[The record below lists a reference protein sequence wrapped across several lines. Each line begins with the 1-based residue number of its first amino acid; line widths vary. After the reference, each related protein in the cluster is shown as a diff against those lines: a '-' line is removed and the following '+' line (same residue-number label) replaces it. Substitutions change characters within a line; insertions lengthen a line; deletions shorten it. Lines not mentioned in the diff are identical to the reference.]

1 MTYPEM
7 LSLSTSPSRLPKP
20 NVGFQLHRK
29 PLVWLISAHF
39 CLKTESSSVC
49 PTNNQ
54 GMIFSSKRRD
64 TSTQLSY
71 WELENTQ
78 FGPALPVFS
87 KKFSVFVE
95 LGTFLGVLSTLNM
108 QNRSSIKTVFL
119 AEFFNHFLCHY
130 RTQPSVP
137 WQRTV
142 ALKALLESL
151 FHDSL
156 WAMLKEESTPKKVPN
171 STKTQNFLEHTGRA
185 GPNWVFSNS
194 QYDN

>member
-1 MTYPEM
+1 MSSDLTFSVTVTYPLAPQTLAMTYPEM

-29 PLVWLISAHF
+29 PLVWLISIHF

-54 GMIFSSKRRD
+54 GMTFSSKRRD

-95 LGTFLGVLSTLNM
+95 LGTFLGGT
-108 QNRSSIKTVFL
+108 
-119 AEFFNHFLCHY
+119 FFF
-130 RTQPSVP
+130 
-137 WQRTV
+137 
-142 ALKALLESL
+142 
-151 FHDSL
+151 
-156 WAMLKEESTPKKVPN
+156 
-171 STKTQNFLEHTGRA
+171 
-185 GPNWVFSNS
+185 
-194 QYDN
+194 

>member
-29 PLVWLISAHF
+29 PLVWLSSIHF

-87 KKFSVFVE
+87 KKFSVVVE
-95 LGTFLGVLSTLNM
+95 LGTFLGVLSSFNMAHRSLRIATLEELLRLLSFAM
-108 QNRSSIKTVFL
+108 ERMVEFDNRRG
-119 AEFFNHFLCHY
+119 N
-130 RTQPSVP
+130 
-137 WQRTV
+137 
-142 ALKALLESL
+142 
-151 FHDSL
+151 
-156 WAMLKEESTPKKVPN
+156 
-171 STKTQNFLEHTGRA
+171 G
-185 GPNWVFSNS
+185 
-194 QYDN
+194 